1 VGSVQ
6 QAVLEF
12 DEAVQAPWRPSL
24 RIVGADDHLGVS
36 RPVRPTRAV
45 GAEERVGPSPSPAAS
60 SARRVPSVP
69 GGRAPA
75 SGPPVGRPARGGSAL
90 LPMPATAPLRL
101 TRRAR
106 RLLVILGLVAAV
118 ALVSWL
124 GPLVTGSAAGDLRLA
139 GASMI
144 VVEPGD
150 SLWSIASS
158 VAGGGDDVR
167 AVVYEI
173 QQLNQLDDAVVVP
186 GQVLRLP

>member
-1 VGSVQ
+1 
-6 QAVLEF
+6 
-12 DEAVQAPWRPSL
+12 
-24 RIVGADDHLGVS
+24 
-36 RPVRPTRAV
+36 
-45 GAEERVGPSPSPAAS
+45 
-60 SARRVPSVP
+60 
-69 GGRAPA
+69 
-75 SGPPVGRPARGGSAL
+75 
-90 LPMPATAPLRL
+90 MPATAPLRL

-106 RLLVILGLVAAV
+106 RLLVVLGLAAAV

-124 GPLVTGSAAGDLRLA
+124 GPLVAGSAAGDLRLA

-173 QQLNQLDDAVVVP
+173 QQLNQLDDAAVVP